1 MLPHRPFAIG
11 YLTDGVFIQ
20 FFRLHAGTSTTPMKL
35 IETPTTTLGRKY
47 LFVVVVCIQNVLL
60 CVCAYVFF
68 LFFFFFVYKLVF
80 TFIHLLGAGDL
91 WLVAAL
97 TAEPAEL
104 ELWSLIL
111 ESQ

>member
-1 MLPHRPFAIG
+1 MCS
-11 YLTDGVFIQ
+11 
-20 FFRLHAGTSTTPMKL
+20 FF
-35 IETPTTTLGRKY
+35 
-47 LFVVVVCIQNVLL
+47 F
-60 CVCAYVFF
+60 
-68 LFFFFFVYKLVF
+68 FFFFFVYKLVF